1 MKTVY
6 LATAIAFAF
15 STTATVLAQAPAQP
29 QAKPPAAQGQSQ
41 AKPPVAKDDP
51 VAAVVNG
58 DKIYRS
64 EVMFIV
70 EALPE
75 QFKQMPA
82 AVLYPQ
88 IVQRL
93 IDRKL
98 AAQAAT
104 KEGYLDRPDVK
115 RRLQIEQ
122 EQVLQEAYLVSK
134 IEESLTD
141 ERLKAAYQKKV
152 AGAAQEEEVR
162 ARHILLKTEDDAKKV
177 IAELEKGANFA
188 KLATER
194 SVGPTSGNGGD
205 LGFFKKD
212 QMVAPFSEAAFAMKK
227 GEYTHK
233 PVQTQFGWHVILVE
247 DRRVAKVASFEESVD
262 ALKEE
267 EARAV
272 AGDVIAKIRQGA
284 EVTVMPPDAQA
295 APGGIVPL
303 R

>member
-1 MKTVY
+1 MKSV
-6 LATAIAFAF
+6 LSATAIALVLSATAAF
-15 STTATVLAQAPAQP
+15 AQAPAQP
-29 QAKPPAAQGQSQ
+29 QAKA
-41 AKPPVAKDDP
+41 PVAAEDP

-58 DKIYRS
+58 EKIYRS

-70 EALPE
+70 SVLPD

-82 AVLYPQ
+82 SALYPQ
-88 IVQRL
+88 IVERL
-93 IDRKL
+93 VDRKL
-98 AAQAAT
+98 AAQAAK
-104 KEGYLDRPDVK
+104 KEGYLDRPDIK

-122 EQVLQEAYLVSK
+122 EQVLQDAYLIAK

-141 ERLKAAYQKKV
+141 DRLKAAYDKKV
-152 AGAAQEEEVR
+152 AGASKEEEVR

-177 IAELEKGANFA
+177 IGELEKGADFA

-205 LGFFKKD
+205 LGFFKKE
-212 QMVAPFSEAAFAMKK
+212 QMVPPFAEAAFAMKK
-227 GEYTHK
+227 GDYSHT
-233 PVQTQFGWHVILVE
+233 PVQTQFGWHVIKVE
-247 DRRVAKVASFEESVD
+247 DRRAAKVPSFEDSKE

-267 EARAV
+267 EARSV
-272 AGDVIAKIRQGA
+272 AGDVLAKMRQGA
-284 EVTVMPPDAQA
+284 EVTIMPPDAQP

>member
-1 MKTVY
+1 MKSV
-6 LATAIAFAF
+6 LSATAIVLAF
-15 STTATVLAQAPAQP
+15 STAVAFAQAPAPAKP
-29 QAKPPAAQGQSQ
+29 QAPVQ
-41 AKPPVAKDDP
+41 APKDDP

-58 DKIYRS
+58 EKIYRS
-64 EVMFIV
+64 EVMFILD
-70 EALPE
+70 ALPD
-75 QFKQMPA
+75 QYKQLPIT
-82 AVLYPQ
+82 VLYPQ

-93 IDRKL
+93 VDRKL
-98 AAQAAT
+98 AAQAAK
-104 KEGYLDRPDVK
+104 KEGFLDRPDVK
-115 RRLQIEQ
+115 RRLQIEE
-122 EQVLQEAYLVSK
+122 EQVLQEAYLIGK
-134 IEESLTD
+134 IDESLTD
-141 ERLKAAYQKKV
+141 DRLKAAYEKKI
-152 AGAAQEEEVR
+152 AGAGKEEEVR

-177 IAELEKGANFA
+177 IAELEKGADFT

-194 SVGPTSGNGGD
+194 SVGPTSGSGGD

-212 QMVAPFSEAAFAMKK
+212 QMVEPFAEAAFAMKK

-233 PVQTQFGWHVILVE
+233 PVQTQFGWHVIKVE
-247 DRRVAKVASFEESVD
+247 DRRAAKVPSFEESKD

>member
-1 MKTVY
+1 MKSV
-6 LATAIAFAF
+6 LSATAIAFVL
-15 STTATVLAQAPAQP
+15 SVTAALAQGPAQP
-29 QAKPPAAQGQSQ
+29 Q

-58 DKIYRS
+58 EKIYRS

-75 QFKQMPA
+75 QFKQMPVA
-82 AVLYPQ
+82 ALYPQ
-88 IVQRL
+88 IIQRL
-93 IDRKL
+93 VDRKL
-98 AAQAAT
+98 AAQAAK

-115 RRLQIEQ
+115 RRLEIEQ
-122 EQVLQEAYLVSK
+122 EQVLQEAYLIAK
-134 IEESLTD
+134 IDESLTD
-141 ERLKAAYQKKV
+141 DRLKAAYDKKV
-152 AGAAQEEEVR
+152 AGAGKEEEVR

-177 IAELEKGANFA
+177 IGELEKGADFA

-205 LGFFKKD
+205 LGFFKRD
-212 QMVAPFSEAAFAMKK
+212 QMVEPFAEAAFAMRK

-233 PVQTQFGWHVILVE
+233 PVQTQFGWHVIKVE
-247 DRRVAKVASFEESVD
+247 DRRAAKVPTFEESKD

-272 AGDVIAKIRQGA
+272 AGDVIAKMRQGA
-284 EVTVMPPDAQA
+284 EITVMPPDAQA